1 MDALRIDNEE
11 FEMNPRS
18 VNAQTF
24 LYMVKGG
31 ADELHS
37 HAQEVNDLNVFP
49 IPDGDTGDNMT
60 MTIEGGAKAHCSLEN
75 GIGQTSQDMANA
87 MLLSARG
94 NSGVILSQF
103 FAGIA
108 DGLKGL
114 EEADV
119 ENFKEAC
126 RQGVKRAYD
135 AVLTPT
141 EGTILTVAKEAT
153 VYACQKNCKDVEEF
167 LYYFL
172 DEANRSLER
181 TPEKLAVLKEAGVV
195 DSGAAGLIYI
205 VEGMYQSLTGQKAPS
220 FGNDS
225 DMTVSQSAPVDVN
238 MFTSDMELEFGY
250 CTELLIRLQNSKVD
264 VENFDISEITDYLTS
279 IGGESM
285 VCLKNDSIVKLHVHT
300 HTPHL
305 VLEHCQKFGEFLT
318 LKIENMML
326 QHNEAASERPESA
339 AGANGV
345 AGGNGAVG
353 AIGKALKD
361 AEFEPVPKKK
371 YGVVAV
377 ATGSGIREDFEGFEA
392 YVIEG
397 GQTMNPSTQDFIEAF
412 DQVYAENIFV
422 LPNNGNIIMA
432 ASQAAAIYEGSDVRV
447 IPTKT
452 IGDCYSVLSMLS
464 FDSDDVDAI
473 EEEMNEAFAGV
484 KTIEISQSI
493 RDTVS
498 GGLEISEGD
507 YLGIL
512 GKNIVSAAPTV
523 VDAACE
529 AISTVDMSEHYLC
542 VVIRGK
548 DGSAE
553 DSAAITSFIQKKFP
567 MMEVCESDGMQDIYD
582 FYLVVE

>member
-1 MDALRIDNEE
+1 MDALKIDNEE
-11 FEMNPRS
+11 FKLNPRS
-18 VNAQTF
+18 VNARTF
-24 LYMVKGG
+24 LYMIRGG
-31 ADELHS
+31 ADELHT

-49 IPDGDTGDNMT
+49 IPDGDTGDNMA
-60 MTIEGGAKAHCSLEN
+60 MTIDGGAKAHCSLEN

-119 ENFKEAC
+119 DNFKEAC

-153 VYACQKNCKDVEEF
+153 VYACGKNCSDVEEF
-167 LYYFL
+167 LFHFL

-205 VEGMYQSLTGQKAPS
+205 IEGMYRSLTGRKTPIWGDTQE
-220 FGNDS
+220 
-225 DMTVSQSAPVDVN
+225 MTSSGPTPVNVN

-250 CTELLIRLQNSKVD
+250 CTELLIRLQDSKVD
-264 VENFDISEITDYLTS
+264 VESFDISKITDYLGS
-279 IGGESM
+279 IGADSV

-300 HTPHL
+300 RTPHL

-326 QHNEAASERPESA
+326 QHNEAASLRPETA
-339 AGANGV
+339 AGA
-345 AGGNGAVG
+345 AGQTSPID
-353 AIGKALKD
+353 AINTALKD
-361 AEFEPVPKKK
+361 AEFEPVPQKK
-371 YGVVAV
+371 YGIVAV
-377 ATGSGIREDFEGFEA
+377 ASGSGIREDFEGFDA
-392 YVIEG
+392 CVIEG
-397 GQTMNPSTQDFIEAF
+397 GQTMNPSTQDFLEAF
-412 DQVYAENIFV
+412 DKVYAENIFV

-432 ASQAAAIYEGSDVRV
+432 ATQAAGIYEGSDVRV

-464 FDSDDVDAI
+464 FDSDDVDSI

-484 KTIEISQSI
+484 ETIEISKSI

-507 YLGIL
+507 YLGII
-512 GKNIVSAAPTV
+512 GKNIVSASASV

-529 AISTVDMSEHYLC
+529 AVSTIDMSEHYLC
-542 VVIRGK
+542 VIIRGK
-548 DGSAE
+548 DA
-553 DSAAITSFIQKKFP
+553 DSSDSEAIASYIRQKFP
-567 MMEVCESDGMQDIYD
+567 MMEVCQSDGMQEIYD